1 MNWKQHLKE
10 LKYCH
15 LERTAP
21 AFFAA
26 SGGRSMKLKPYKDT
40 TANGLTRCIID
51 FITFSGWQAER
62 ISNTGRMIDRR
73 RMYTDVLGRKKQ
85 IGNMEWAKG
94 SGTAGTAD
102 ISATIA
108 GISVKIEVKVGRDR
122 QSTAQTSYQKK
133 IEASGG
139 IYLIAT
145 NMQDF
150 IEWYYLNFKTE
161 IYEQRKF
168 PPRFV

>member
-1 MNWKQHLKE
+1 MNWQKQLKE
-10 LKYCH
+10 LKYSH

-51 FITFSGWQAER
+51 FLTFSGWQAER

-73 RMYTDVLGRKKQ
+73 RTYTDVLGHKRQ
-85 IGNMEWAKG
+85 IGSMEWARG
-94 SGTAGTAD
+94 TGTAGSAD

-108 GISVKIEVKVGRDR
+108 GRSIKIEVKIGRDR
-122 QSTAQTSYQKK
+122 QSTAQNSYQKK

-139 IYLIAT
+139 IYFIAT
-145 NMQDF
+145 NIQYF

-161 IYEQRKF
+161 IYERKT
-168 PPRFV
+168 VTK

>member
-1 MNWKQHLKE
+1 MNWKQQLKE
-10 LKYCH
+10 LKYSH
-15 LERTAP
+15 IERTAP
-21 AFFAA
+21 GFFAA
-26 SGGRSMKLKPYKDT
+26 SGGRSMMLKPYNDK

-51 FITFSGWQAER
+51 FLTFSGFHAER

-73 RMYTDVLGRKKQ
+73 RTYTDVLGRKKQ
-85 IGNMEWAKG
+85 IGSMEWAKG

-108 GISVKIEVKVGRDR
+108 GRSVKIEVKIGRDR
-122 QSTAQTSYQKK
+122 QSEAQSSYQKK

-139 IYLIAT
+139 IYFIAT

-150 IEWYYLNFKTE
+150 LEWYYSTFKTE
-161 IYEQRKF
+161 IYERETATK
-168 PPRFV
+168 

>member
-1 MNWKQHLKE
+1 MNWQKQMKE
-10 LKYCH
+10 LKYSH

-26 SGGRSMKLKPYKDT
+26 SGGRSMKLKPYNDK

-51 FITFSGWQAER
+51 FLTFSGWQAER

-73 RMYTDVLGRKKQ
+73 HTVTDVLGRKKQ
-85 IGNMEWAKG
+85 IGSMEWAKG
-94 SGTAGTAD
+94 TGTAGTAD

-108 GISVKIEVKVGRDR
+108 GRSVKIEVKIGRDR
-122 QSTAQTSYQKK
+122 QSTAQSSYQKK

-139 IYLIAT
+139 LYVIAT

-150 IEWYYLNFKTE
+150 IKWYYLNFKTE
-161 IYEQRKF
+161 TYKQSTISERPF
-168 PPRFV
+168 

>member
-1 MNWKQHLKE
+1 MNWKQQLKE

-26 SGGRSMKLKPYKDT
+26 SGGLSMKLKPYNDS

-51 FITFSGWQAER
+51 FLTFSGWQAER

-73 RMYTDVLGRKKQ
+73 RTYADVLGHKKQ
-85 IGNMEWAKG
+85 IGSIEWAKG

-108 GISVKIEVKVGRDR
+108 GRSVKIEVKVGRDR
-122 QSTAQTSYQKK
+122 QSAAQTSYQKK

-139 IYLIAT
+139 IYFIAT

-150 IEWYYLNFKTE
+150 IEWFYLNFKTE
-161 IYEQRKF
+161 IYERKT
-168 PPRFV
+168 VAN